1 MHEQS
6 VRTRGDTSPQAVTV
20 RPPAQ
25 LGVCAL
31 QALTDQD
38 VIAGHDAP
46 HARLSRELIARASTV
61 RALACDIQ
69 RTFQNLRTRR
79 QHCNVQPGANACWAP
94 ASEMDT
100 ILTTEAPL

>member
-1 MHEQS
+1 MGRETFCLLEDAINYCA
-6 VRTRGDTSPQAVTV
+6 VRTSGDTSSPQAVTV

-46 HARLSRELIARASTV
+46 HARLSRELITRASTV

-69 RTFQNLRTRR
+69 RTFHT
-79 QHCNVQPGANACWAP
+79 
-94 ASEMDT
+94 
-100 ILTTEAPL
+100 